1 MTFSM
6 FLFDENVEPKRSQ
19 GQRVAAKDL
28 RVLNMARKVGILL
41 AAEAYLLEKEYAKRT
56 TPPQKKHVFFRS
68 GRVFPCHIIMYS
80 YMYIYILPG
89 KNQFRLGHH
98 GSGVEPPGSGNP
110 TADSEWASS
119 CLEPRLRQWTCLKS
133 HGPKKNDL

>member
-1 MTFSM
+1 M

-80 YMYIYILPG
+80 YMYIYIYCRG
-89 KNQFRLGHH
+89 KTSFGWDIT
-98 GSGVEPPGSGNP
+98 GPGSNRQVP
-110 TADSEWASS
+110 AI
-119 CLEPRLRQWTCLKS
+119 PRQIQSGLRHVLSRGFANGHVLKVMDR
-133 HGPKKNDL
+133 KKMISKR

>member
-80 YMYIYILPG
+80 YMYIYIYIAGEKPVSAG
-89 KNQFRLGHH
+89 TSRVRGRTARFR
-98 GSGVEPPGSGNP
+98 
-110 TADSEWASS
+110 
-119 CLEPRLRQWTCLKS
+119 QS
-133 HGPKKNDL
+133 HGRFRVGFVMS